1 MQMTVPRPRE
11 QALEQIMAYILENKL
26 SADDKLPPEREMC
39 QMWGVN
45 RCTLRSAIAALTEQ
59 GIVYAVQG
67 SGTRYC
73 AQISPYP
80 TGFAGIFGICRRLRP
95 AAGNEAA
102 VHVAGG
108 VRQAAFP
115 AAPSGAGRKCLS
127 NLPPAHSQRPATLI
141 ETAYIPAALAP
152 GLEEHDLVTGSLF
165 SVLREGY
172 GLDLDHGEEKAS
184 ITTAAEEE
192 AVHLGIAAGDPV
204 FWIVSVTQTPEGVP
218 VEYCRTVARAD
229 KVELVSVLHR
239 GESEASDHA

>member
-45 RCTLRSAIAALTEQ
+45 RWTRIAHRFRRILQDLQGFSEYAADCGLRPE
-59 GIVYAVQG
+59 
-67 SGTRYC
+67 TRLLSMSQVEC
-73 AQISPYP
+73 DKQLS
-80 TGFAGIFGICRRLRP
+80 RRLHLVLGENAYRISRLRILNGQP
-95 AAGNEAA
+95 I
-102 VHVAGG
+102 
-108 VRQAAFP
+108 
-115 AAPSGAGRKCLS
+115 
-127 NLPPAHSQRPATLI
+127 LI

-192 AVHLGIAAGDPV
+192 AVYLGIAAGDPV
-204 FWIVSVTQTPEGVP
+204 FWIVSITQTPEGVP

>member
-1 MQMTVPRPRE
+1 MQMITPRPRE

-67 SGTRYC
+67 SGTRIADC
-73 AQISPYP
+73 GLRPETRLLSMSQVECDKQLS
-80 TGFAGIFGICRRLRP
+80 RRLHLVLGENAYRISRLRILNGQP
-95 AAGNEAA
+95 
-102 VHVAGG
+102 
-108 VRQAAFP
+108 
-115 AAPSGAGRKCLS
+115 
-127 NLPPAHSQRPATLI
+127 TLI

-204 FWIVSVTQTPEGVP
+204 FWIVSITQTPEGVP

>member
-45 RCTLRSAIAALTEQ
+45 RCTLRSAIAALTEEYAGRGEEPPIRFRRILQDLQ
-59 GIVYAVQG
+59 GFSEYAADCG
-67 SGTRYC
+67 LRPETRLLSMSQVEC
-73 AQISPYP
+73 DKQLS
-80 TGFAGIFGICRRLRP
+80 RRLHLVLGENAYRISRLRILNGQP
-95 AAGNEAA
+95 
-102 VHVAGG
+102 
-108 VRQAAFP
+108 
-115 AAPSGAGRKCLS
+115 
-127 NLPPAHSQRPATLI
+127 TLI

-184 ITTAAEEE
+184 ITTATEEE

-204 FWIVSVTQTPEGVP
+204 FWIVSITQTPEGVP